1 MGALENTR
9 GSVYSFISV
18 FLPLSDIL
26 FRIGD
31 MKYKPYGV
39 TAEPE
44 VRTKLLEAPEWA
56 YIVLVTD
63 GVTSVLSDA
72 EIVDLARNARDP
84 RTAAK
89 NILEFAEEMGSD
101 DNATTIVLPLAGW
114 GKVTGP
120 DRTKELR
127 EYRRTEMSESL
138 RCASNF
144 ICISIDLLFLSSVGM
159 ERLKR
164 M

>member
-1 MGALENTR
+1 MDGCTGKYARVRSLHLDYLLE
-9 GSVYSFISV
+9 SY
-18 FLPLSDIL
+18 LSYFSL
-26 FRIGD
+26 RIGD

-56 YIVLVTD
+56 YVVLVTD

-89 NILEFAEEMGSD
+89 YVLEFAEEMGSD
-101 DNATTIVLPLAGW
+101 DNATVIVLPLAGW

-127 EYRRTEMSESL
+127 EYRRTEMSKPIL
-138 RCASNF
+138 CIASF
-144 ICISIDLLFLSSVGM
+144 AFD
-159 ERLKR
+159 
-164 M
+164 